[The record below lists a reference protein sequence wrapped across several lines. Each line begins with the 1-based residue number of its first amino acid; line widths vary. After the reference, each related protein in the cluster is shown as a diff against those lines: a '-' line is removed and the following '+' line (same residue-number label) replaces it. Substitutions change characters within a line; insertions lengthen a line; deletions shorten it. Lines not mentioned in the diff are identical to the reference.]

1 MSGPEGD
8 GGLLAALR
16 ADCTGFYASVVLSI
30 AVRSWCGEH
39 GHAPGFTDLAA
50 LGFVL
55 ELLVIKKHLFP
66 GSEHKIGTAVDALQ
80 HLVLKFH

>member
-1 MSGPEGD
+1 MSGPEGN

-30 AVRSWCGEH
+30 AVRSWGGEH
-39 GHAPGFTDLAA
+39 CHAPRFTSLAA

-55 ELLVIKKHLFP
+55 ELLVIKKQLFP
-66 GSEHKIGTAVDALQ
+66 GGEHKVGTAVDALQ

>member
-30 AVRSWCGEH
+30 AARRWCGEH
-39 GHAPGFTDLAA
+39 GHAPRLAGLA
-50 LGFVL
+50 TLGFVL
-55 ELLVIKKHLFP
+55 ELLIIKKQLFP
-66 GSEHKIGTAVDALQ
+66 SGEHKVGTAVDALQ